1 MILTLMRKDLLDTVR
16 DRRTIITNILA
27 PMLLFPVLIFAVSA
41 VGSAQK
47 KKAQERRLDV
57 AMITQGN
64 AELFR
69 DMILAKGNLLMTE
82 GELQIRE
89 DLNLQQARRMVEADS
104 LDAVIYFDADFDRLV
119 ESGLPGRVSFYF
131 KETDQGK
138 EERRRLSS
146 LLDKYSDLVYEAR
159 VQGLGLDPRLALNP
173 VEINRFNLAS
183 DKERFAF
190 VVAAVVPYI
199 FILFSLIG
207 CIHPA
212 TDLTAGEKERGTLE
226 TLLTVPATRVQIL
239 LAKFL
244 VVFLSGLCSAA
255 ISMGGLYT
263 GFRFMVEDS
272 SNIHKAIAAIV
283 EPQVVI
289 MVLFLLLPI
298 TILFAATS
306 LTIGIYA
313 KSYKEA
319 QTMLGPVMM
328 SVFVPLYIGVIP
340 GLRLSYA
347 TAAVPILNVSLS
359 IKAIVSG
366 TADPLAL
373 VIVYLS
379 LILTAAA
386 ALFACSLMFRKES
399 ALFRT

>member
-1 MILTLMRKDLLDTVR
+1 MILTLVKKDLLDTGR

-27 PMLLFPVLIFAVSA
+27 PMLLFPVLIFVITT
-41 VGSAQK
+41 VGSAQMK
-47 KKAQERRLDV
+47 EAQERVLDV

-69 DMILAKGNLLMTE
+69 DMILAKGDLLMAE
-82 GELQIRE
+82 GEFRIRE
-89 DLNLQQARRMVEADS
+89 DLNLSQSRAMIVADS
-104 LDAVIYFDADFDRLV
+104 LDAAIYFDPDFDRLV
-119 ESGLPGRVSFYF
+119 AAGLPGRVSFYF
-131 KETDQGK
+131 KETDQGR
-138 EERRRLSS
+138 EERKRLST
-146 LLDKYSDLVYEAR
+146 LLDKYRDLVYEQR
-159 VQGLGLDPRLALNP
+159 IRGLGLDPRLALHP

-212 TDLTAGEKERGTLE
+212 TDLSAGEKERGTLE
-226 TLLTVPATRVQIL
+226 TLLTIPASRGQIL
-239 LAKFL
+239 IAKFL

-255 ISMGGLYT
+255 ISMTGLYV
-263 GFRFMVEDS
+263 GFRFLAEGS
-272 SNIHKAIAAIV
+272 SDIHKAIAALV

-289 MVLFLLLPI
+289 MVLFLLLPV
-298 TILFAATS
+298 TILFAAIS
-306 LTIGIYA
+306 LTLGIYA

-319 QTMLGPVMM
+319 QSMLGPVMM

-359 IKAIVSG
+359 IKAIVAG

-379 LILTAAA
+379 LMLTAGT
-386 ALFACSLMFRKES
+386 ALFVCSRMFRRES
-399 ALFRT
+399 AVFRT